1 MEINLVKKVSRYR
14 ERLKFCESSE
24 YKRFLK
30 EKKQK
35 IIYLSEIDHSNLG
48 DHAILYAQHLLID
61 KNFNEIPKFSFTRKE
76 CLFGLDLIQKGVRNE
91 DILLIPGG
99 GWIGTLWPVSGEL
112 FLSFLETFRDN
123 KIIIFPQTIYFDN
136 SEYGNSQKKRFYDA
150 VDNCIDITIYVREAE
165 SYQFL
170 KEKMPKENQSIKYGL
185 IPDMVLSLQPK
196 IQAPTKEH
204 ILFVMRSDLEKVS
217 DDNLI
222 EAIKANL
229 QRRGYAIRYS
239 DTHSLHPVSPEQRE
253 AALFEKWKEFAEAKL
268 VVTDRLHG
276 MLFAAINSTPC
287 LALDNLSG
295 KVKGV
300 YDEWLADNP
309 QIICLA
315 NRSADKG
322 QLISVIE
329 QLLNSGEYYFK
340 EDIYKQYFDNTISDI
355 ME

>member
-1 MEINLVKKVSRYR
+1 M
-14 ERLKFCESSE
+14 
-24 YKRFLK
+24 
-30 EKKQK
+30 
-35 IIYLSEIDHSNLG
+35 
-48 DHAILYAQHLLID
+48 ID
-61 KNFNEIPKFSFTRKE
+61 KNFNEIRKFSFTRKE

-112 FLSFLETFRDN
+112 FLSFLETFRNN

-136 SEYGNSQKKRFYDA
+136 SEYGKSQINRFYDA
-150 VDNCIDITIYVREAE
+150 VNNCIDITVYVREAG
-165 SYQFL
+165 SYRFL
-170 KEKMPKENQSIKYGL
+170 KERMPKENKSVKYGL

-196 IQAPTKEH
+196 IQMPLKEH
-204 ILFVMRSDLEKVS
+204 ILFVMRTDLEKVS

-222 EAIKANL
+222 EIIKSNL
-229 QRRGYAIRYS
+229 QSRGYEIRYS
-239 DTHSLHPVSPEQRE
+239 DTRSKHPVKPKQRE
-253 AALFEKWKEFAEAKL
+253 AALFEKWEEFSEAKL

-322 QLISVIE
+322 QVISVIE
-329 QLLNSGEYYFK
+329 QLLNSGKHYFK
-340 EDIYKQYFDNTISDI
+340 EDIYKRYFDNIISDI
-355 ME
+355 IG